1 MAKRGIALLLAALLL
16 AAAPAAL
23 AADLSVLSDAVYDIT
38 RIEGGTSILTSLPV
52 RDLALA
58 HAHSL
63 ADHISYIYGEV
74 IVTSGGRDG
83 EVIRWCWNLCYR
95 AREPLKVH
103 SVTLTVGGRDFTLDV
118 SEDATRKTL
127 DDGTAEEWNYAF
139 MGTDNA
145 RLWTALVLEGRIRE
159 RTGSFAGWTVP
170 MVIHGEAE
178 DVETALT
185 TASLMD
191 LYATYKAMSALG
203 AADQLQRYHSAPLI
217 TGE

>member
-1 MAKRGIALLLAALLL
+1 MDQTPRVIKISEYSLDSFAVF
-16 AAAPAAL
+16 
-23 AADLSVLSDAVYDIT
+23 DSDFYDIT
-38 RIEGGTSILTSLPV
+38 LLPLAATKNIVLQCDTS
-52 RDLALA
+52 
-58 HAHSL
+58 
-63 ADHISYIYGEV
+63 
-74 IVTSGGRDG
+74 
-83 EVIRWCWNLCYR
+83 
-95 AREPLKVH
+95 
-103 SVTLTVGGRDFTLDV
+103 RDFTLDV

-203 AADQLQRYHSAPLI
+203 AADQLQRYHGAPLI